1 MPQLYETKSLS
12 LTEAEIAE
20 LVLERYA
27 QVSGLQPQQVQHV
40 ATKVQPVP
48 NGAMTVV
55 TFVVAAAP
63 EAPEAPQGAEA
74 PAAPTDSQQG

>member
-20 LVLERYA
+20 LVLERFA
-27 QVSGLQPQQVQHV
+27 QVSGQQPGTEVHHV
-40 ATKVQPVP
+40 ATKIQPVA

-55 TFVVAAAP
+55 TFVVA

-74 PAAPTDSQQG
+74 PAAPTEGQQG

>member
-63 EAPEAPQGAEA
+63 EAPEGAET
-74 PAAPTDSQQG
+74 PAAPTDGQQG

>member
-1 MPQLYETKSLS
+1 MPQLYETKSIS

-20 LVLERYA
+20 LVLERFA

-40 ATKVQPVP
+40 ATKIQPVA

-55 TFVVAAAP
+55 TFVVA

-74 PAAPTDSQQG
+74 PATPTEGQQG

>member
-12 LTEAEIAE
+12 LTEAEVAE
-20 LVLERYA
+20 LVLERFA

-40 ATKVQPVP
+40 ATKIQPVA

-55 TFVVAAAP
+55 TFVVA

-74 PAAPTDSQQG
+74 PAAPTEGQQG